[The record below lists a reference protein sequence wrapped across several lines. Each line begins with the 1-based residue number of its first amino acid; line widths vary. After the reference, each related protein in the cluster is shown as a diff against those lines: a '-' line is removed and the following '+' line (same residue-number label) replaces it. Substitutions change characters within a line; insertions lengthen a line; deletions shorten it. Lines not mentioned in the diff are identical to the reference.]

1 MMIYLGIVDIN
12 LEMENKYDFC
22 FVTMPQLSLT
32 NLVYKILLRNT
43 SGFSMQ

>member
-22 FVTMPQLSLT
+22 YVAMPQLSLT
-32 NLVYKILLRNT
+32 NLVYKILLGNT
-43 SGFSMQ
+43 SGFSMK